1 MKIIN
6 KTKGMIDKFSGMTRK
21 MMRKKNNVPFDGM
34 QKYMTVG
41 EYNVGAPEGTPHGE
55 EYKLIVYKDTDNV
68 LHQALRSVNA
78 SDLAPAYVRKFDKR
92 LNRYTAFVNKR
103 TGRRYIVEDQL
114 DQLVDYVKKHSRK
127 GYNSINIGV
136 ITDTH
141 YKDADSVDFYGHNG
155 LRHVKEFNYLEDK
168 DILDLKAHLGDWMDG
183 SDPGLVGEAELISLS
198 RTFRSKKTNF
208 AVIKGN
214 HDENDKFDEH
224 HDLRASFPENE
235 FEDIMWPSM
244 YAQDGIHY
252 ITRKHGVA
260 YFDKDDVRIITV
272 NTSDLPYELDE
283 QGKKK
288 YDTKLSLAIR
298 EDQMQEI
305 IEILENSNGKTI
317 IFMSH
322 ANPIT
327 RKGTNALKFN
337 GRSLHELMVAFN
349 QHEKGYLNSR
359 DVPPEFTLA
368 NSFDFTKIKN
378 AKIVAYFC
386 GHRHTEDQYRI
397 NGIQYIFFNCSA
409 LMGPNQAL
417 TTQYNKRWNRQM
429 DHANEAAGYIVNV
442 DIKRHLLQVFGYG
455 AASKRRF
462 YRI

>member
-1 MKIIN
+1 
-6 KTKGMIDKFSGMTRK
+6 
-21 MMRKKNNVPFDGM
+21 
-34 QKYMTVG
+34 
-41 EYNVGAPEGTPHGE
+41 
-55 EYKLIVYKDTDNV
+55 
-68 LHQALRSVNA
+68 
-78 SDLAPAYVRKFDKR
+78 
-92 LNRYTAFVNKR
+92 
-103 TGRRYIVEDQL
+103 
-114 DQLVDYVKKHSRK
+114 
-127 GYNSINIGV
+127 
-136 ITDTH
+136 
-141 YKDADSVDFYGHNG
+141 
-155 LRHVKEFNYLEDK
+155 
-168 DILDLKAHLGDWMDG
+168 
-183 SDPGLVGEAELISLS
+183 
-198 RTFRSKKTNF
+198 
-208 AVIKGN
+208 
-214 HDENDKFDEH
+214 
-224 HDLRASFPENE
+224 
-235 FEDIMWPSM
+235 MWPSM

-288 YDTKLSLAIR
+288 YDTKLALAIR

-349 QHEKGYLNSR
+349 QREKGYLNSR

-378 AKIVAYFC
+378 AKIVAYLC

-397 NGIQYIFFNCSA
+397 NGIQYIFLIARLSWAQTMRLLRNTISA
-409 LMGPNQAL
+409 GIDRWIMLMKQL
-417 TTQYNKRWNRQM
+417 
-429 DHANEAAGYIVNV
+429 
-442 DIKRHLLQVFGYG
+442 DI
-455 AASKRRF
+455 
-462 YRI
+462 

>member
-1 MKIIN
+1 ML
-6 KTKGMIDKFSGMTRK
+6 F
-21 MMRKKNNVPFDGM
+21 
-34 QKYMTVG
+34 
-41 EYNVGAPEGTPHGE
+41 
-55 EYKLIVYKDTDNV
+55 
-68 LHQALRSVNA
+68 RS
-78 SDLAPAYVRKFDKR
+78 R
-92 LNRYTAFVNKR
+92 LNRYTAFVNKQ

-114 DQLVDYVKKHSRK
+114 DQLVDYVKKHSRD

-136 ITDTH
+136 LTDTH
-141 YKDADSVDFYGHNG
+141 YKDADSIDFYGHNG

-168 DILDLKAHLGDWMDG
+168 DVLDLKAHLGDWMDG

-224 HDLRASFPENE
+224 HDLKASFPENE

-288 YDTKLSLAIR
+288 YDTKLALAIR

-305 IEILENSNGKTI
+305 IEILENSNSKTI

-349 QHEKGYLNSR
+349 QREKGYLNSR

-378 AKIVAYFC
+378 AKIVAYLC

-409 LMGPNQAL
+409 LMMEYLGS
-417 TTQYNKRWNRQM
+417 TS
-429 DHANEAAGYIVNV
+429 G
-442 DIKRHLLQVFGYG
+442 
-455 AASKRRF
+455 SCS
-462 YRI
+462 